1 MEIKIK
7 PLSGC
12 LRVFLG
18 VMTLGVAPLLA
29 RLNERNWPQAVD
41 DQGLLTRGGMHI
53 AWQEFSRI
61 TKVTTTINNSGPG
74 VVHYE
79 LKHPKGKVIVAPYRL
94 ENGDAVLDFI
104 WERLPEQ
111 AKHAQS

>member
-12 LRVFLG
+12 MRIFLG

-41 DQGLLTRGGMHI
+41 DQGLITRGGARI
-53 AWQEFSRI
+53 GWQDF
-61 TKVTTTINNSGPG
+61 TKVTKVITRLNNSGSG
-74 VVHYE
+74 FVHYE
-79 LKHPKGKVIVAPYRL
+79 LKHPTGKVVIAPYRL
-94 ENGDAVLDFI
+94 EDGDRVWDYI
-104 WERLPEQ
+104 WQRVPEQ
-111 AKHAQS
+111 AKQR